1 MIRKFAKGS
10 LIACLLVWLS
20 ATGLGCG
27 DKTVSGKY
35 NAPGGASLEFVS
47 DQLVKVTDPTGKT
60 VSDHYMID
68 GSTITVHDATGDVP
82 FTLMSDGTIQ
92 GMNMT
97 FTKAQ

>member
-1 MIRKFAKGS
+1 MIRKFAARS

-47 DQLVKVTDPTGKT
+47 DQLVNVTDPTGAM
-60 VSDHYMID
+60 VPDHYVMV
-68 GSTITVHDATGDVP
+68 GNTITIHDRTGDID

-97 FTKAQ
+97 FAKAQ